1 MGLKTGQTKLLEVL
15 SAGLYNRNAH
25 NYSIYVDGDIIRYK
39 GMTSSNIMSHNA
51 CEAIANTAF
60 EYMMSVLCNIETMF
74 SSKPK
79 EIIVYMK
86 RYVQS
91 LPTTS
96 TQIRTMN
103 DIRLIRDIF
112 KGKCILNNFKIY
124 DDATTVQL
132 YHKRDRTNC
141 LNIFVTSDSIMIPL
155 TYDHQAIKN
164 STDCQKNTTKTD
176 ATDHDD
182 DVGNTVSNPLA
193 TRTIPKIFQIATIRR
208 TGEKISPKNIKSV
221 SSTKPMTPTTTTE
234 TTKNTIENRNN
245 FYAEECEILD
255 SCLWINNTNL
265 CITAIGCDFNAEKMR
280 YNHLA
285 FLTFCS
291 MCGTAF
297 TPNILTESMIASILK
312 ASDTDVAFVNT
323 LTDVKLLIYAFI
335 YLGVK
340 NGGILKPFLTRRLF
354 VTPDDDDDNDN
365 DDNVNINRY
374 TEATTINT
382 EQMRK
387 NVLNC
392 IKTAASRKTNLNLLQ
407 YSINIRHYINYIK
420 TGSMDQFKFYYIH
433 VQLLCRNILIDLGY
447 SSCNSTRFKKNSLYT
462 WANAKSNTIDKIFN
476 NL

>member
-1 MGLKTGQTKLLEVL
+1 MGLKTGQTKILDIL
-15 SAGLYNRNAH
+15 STGLYNRNAR

-60 EYMMSVLCNIETMF
+60 EYMMSVLLNIETMF

-124 DDATTVQL
+124 DGETTVHL

-164 STDCQKNTTKTD
+164 STCDLKNTTKTD
-176 ATDHDD
+176 DD
-182 DVGNTVSNPLA
+182 DGGDTVVNPLA
-193 TRTIPKIFQIATIRR
+193 TRTIPKIFKITAIRR
-208 TGEKISPKNIKSV
+208 TGEIISPKNIKSA
-221 SSTKPMTPTTTTE
+221 SLTTTTTTPTTTTTE
-234 TTKNTIENRNN
+234 AEKNIIENRNN
-245 FYAEECEILD
+245 FYTEECEILD

-265 CITAIGCDFNAEKMR
+265 SITAIGCDFNAEKMR

-297 TPNILTESMIASILK
+297 TSNILTESMIASILK

-354 VTPDDDDDNDN
+354 VTPDDN
-365 DDNVNINRY
+365 DDINQY
-374 TEATTINT
+374 TEATISN
-382 EQMRK
+382 EQMKK

-420 TGSMDQFKFYYIH
+420 IGSMDQFKFYYIH
-433 VQLLCRNILIDLGY
+433 VQLLCRNILVDLGY
-447 SSCNSTRFKKNSLYT
+447 KSCNSTRFKKNSLYT

>member
-1 MGLKTGQTKLLEVL
+1 MGLKAGQTKILEIL
-15 SAGLYNRNAH
+15 STGLYNRNAR

-60 EYMMSVLCNIETMF
+60 EYMMSVLLNIETMF
-74 SSKPK
+74 SFKPK

-124 DDATTVQL
+124 DDETTVNL

-155 TYDHQAIKN
+155 TYNHQAIKN
-164 STDCQKNTTKTD
+164 STDDLKTTTKI
-176 ATDHDD
+176 DD
-182 DVGNTVSNPLA
+182 DDDDTVSNPLV
-193 TRTIPKIFQIATIRR
+193 TGTIPKIFKIAAMRR
-208 TGEKISPKNIKSV
+208 IGEKISSKNIIKSV
-221 SSTKPMTPTTTTE
+221 SSTTAPTTMTTTTE
-234 TTKNTIENRNN
+234 TEKNIIENRNN
-245 FYAEECEILD
+245 FYTEECEILD

-265 CITAIGCDFNAEKMR
+265 SISAIGCDFNAEKMR

-340 NGGILKPFLTRRLF
+340 NGGILRPFLTRRLF
-354 VTPDDDDDNDN
+354 VTPDDN
-365 DDNVNINRY
+365 DDINQY
-374 TEATTINT
+374 TESTTINN

-392 IKTAASRKTNLNLLQ
+392 IKTAALRKTNLNLLQ

-420 TGSMDQFKFYYIH
+420 IGSMDQFKFYYIH
-433 VQLLCRNILIDLGY
+433 VQLLCRNILVDLGY
-447 SSCNSTRFKKNSLYT
+447 KSCNSTRFKKNSLYT